1 MHYRTPA
8 VDFLDP
14 ADPFLE
20 RFEAVTRVDGPK
32 VDVPGAPEGVVVLAA
47 P

>member
-8 VDFLDP
+8 VDFVEP
-14 ADPFLE
+14 VEPFLE
-20 RFEAVTRVDGPK
+20 RFEAVTRCEGPELE
-32 VDVPGAPEGVVVLAA
+32 VPGAPNGVVVLAA